1 MRRQLYM
8 LVVLIVSLSLGLA
21 ACGDDSP
28 TQSGDSLSEAEVE
41 VMMEAFL
48 GAGGLFFLGGGFSG
62 VNGDIA
68 LQEIDID
75 ESLPCSGGGSVRTTG
90 TLSVSEQGESFG
102 WSLTQTHNSCVET
115 ASSNGSTWTFNGAP
129 SISTTFSG
137 SVAESSFNYQGAQT
151 GGIAWSSDG
160 NSGTCQINLSYN
172 MTGSDT
178 SVSVSV
184 TGSVCGHNVSQNTT
198 VST

>member
-1 MRRQLYM
+1 MRRQLHM

-21 ACGDDSP
+21 ACGGDSP
-28 TQSGDSLSEAEVE
+28 TQSGDPLTEAEVE
-41 VMMEAFL
+41 VMMEAFF

-68 LQEIDID
+68 LQQVNID
-75 ESLPCSGGGSVRTTG
+75 ETLSCSGGGSVRTTG

-102 WSLTQTHNSCVET
+102 WNLTQTHNSCVET

-129 SISTTFSG
+129 SISTTFTG
-137 SVAESSFNYQGAQT
+137 SVAESSFTYQGAQT
-151 GGIAWSSDG
+151 GGIAWSSGG
-160 NSGTCQINLSYN
+160 NSGTCQINLNYN

-178 SVSVSV
+178 SVTLSV
-184 TGSVCGHNVSQNTT
+184 TGSVCGHNISENTT
-198 VST
+198 VS